1 MYQILQ
7 HIWTHLN
14 AIVQHEDK
22 WQQIDLN
29 EERISKP
36 QGPNLINYLTPI
48 NRIRQLASSKGTWK
62 EPWNTTWKHEVRQA

>member
-1 MYQILQ
+1 MYQILW

-14 AIVQHEDK
+14 TIVQHEDK

-36 QGPNLINYLTPI
+36 QGVEQQNLHKAVACHTLSLPLLIT
-48 NRIRQLASSKGTWK
+48 
-62 EPWNTTWKHEVRQA
+62 EVLVLQVLRMNPSEVY

>member
-1 MYQILQ
+1 MYQILR

-14 AIVQHEDK
+14 TIVQHEDK

-36 QGPNLINYLTPI
+36 QGPNPI
-48 NRIRQLASSKGTWK
+48 ELPDTY
-62 EPWNTTWKHEVRQA
+62 